1 MPAARAPPAH
11 LGGTTERLVN
21 PIAWDKGMVIAQCE
35 QCKAWHKL
43 ADAANLVDEI
53 VYADLEAAGELNSDD
68 E

>member
-1 MPAARAPPAH
+1 
-11 LGGTTERLVN
+11 LVN

-43 ADAANLVDEI
+43 ADAANLVDEV

>member
-1 MPAARAPPAH
+1 
-11 LGGTTERLVN
+11 
-21 PIAWDKGMVIAQCE
+21 MVIAQCE

-43 ADAANLVDEI
+43 ADAANLVDEV